1 MSWLLQQSWA
11 MLWYVCVGMC
21 IYILEVIFINE
32 LLERLSSLYSAILVL
47 CFLVVVQLLVQ
58 RLLHIA

>member
-1 MSWLLQQSWA
+1 
-11 MLWYVCVGMC
+11 MLWYVCVGIC
-21 IYILEVIFINE
+21 VYILEVIFINE